1 MLGLARN
8 ATAEP
13 LGEFPTPAGLAPA
26 VRFWVDIF
34 TRYTGEQAVIHDRLE
49 PWIVYQV
56 VSGAADDVAA
66 RVRVTEWHFRPGART
81 GHHRHEYAYV
91 VVPLTTGSLT
101 AISAAGETTNALRA
115 GEPYYRDAGVE
126 HDVRNANSFEFTFIE
141 IELKEG

>member
-1 MLGLARN
+1 MSDAD
-8 ATAEP
+8 AV
-13 LGEFPTPAGLAPA
+13 PT
-26 VRFWVDIF
+26 VKVDN
-34 TRYTGEQAVIHDRLE
+34 
-49 PWIVYQV
+49 
-56 VSGAADDVAA
+56 A

-101 AISAAGETTNALRA
+101 ATSAAGETTNALRA